1 MKRMSKLTSVFGLV
15 VLLMVAASPAKA
27 AFVVGGESGWQMS
40 FDGMINAFMVY
51 STISNRSVAAFQR
64 TSNPN
69 YFANATSPM
78 SAGFQAGNSA
88 TQSYRIRTGLLP
100 SIFGFNV
107 KSPTI
112 DGVTYAAR
120 LGLYPQIQ
128 NNGQRTGFG
137 PDTALGGGTTIDIR
151 EVYFTADGKFG
162 QFLIGRALN
171 LYQGQ
176 NILTD
181 ITLMG
186 VGVTSPNSLGG
197 TTLGRIGY
205 GYLFPAFG
213 SQFRYTT
220 PDMNGFKFALSVND
234 PSKIVSDLDAPSTMS
249 VGGGLITRANLAAFF
264 GAPVGNGLYQSQTAT
279 VINQPAFMMEMSYA
293 KAFPNGKIN
302 TWVSALYQEAKNRVT
317 EHKVSTIGGAG
328 GIDIGIGPVGIILS
342 GYGGQALGLG
352 LTIQDLDALDFFGK
366 ERVGYGG
373 LAQVTYDFGK
383 WKIGAQYGINY
394 QDQTDGDHQVT
405 RYDQTR
411 PANFGQI
418 KKSQQAITG
427 MATFKVNKY
436 LSLVGEYTWAKDSWY
451 DSTDQTKHIGSV
463 GTIFTW

>member
-1 MKRMSKLTSVFGLV
+1 MKRTGKFLSMLGLV
-15 VLLMVAASPAKA
+15 ALLIVVASPAKA

-51 STISNRSVAAFQR
+51 STISKRELSSFEAL
-64 TSNPN
+64 
-69 YFANATSPM
+69 SPLQL
-78 SAGFQAGNSA
+78 AYQKGVA

-220 PDMNGFKFALSVND
+220 PDMNGFKLAVSVND
-234 PSKIVSDLDAPSTMS
+234 PSKIASDLDGERLSIVRWLSLPAT
-249 VGGGLITRANLAAFF
+249 LLTN
-264 GAPVGNGLYQSQTAT
+264 QTCT

-302 TWVSALYQEAKNRVT
+302 AWVSALYQEAKNRIT
-317 EHKVSTIGGAG
+317 EHKVSSIGGAG
-328 GIDIGIGPVGIILS
+328 GIDVGIGPVDIILS
-342 GYGGQALGLG
+342 GYGGQALGVN
-352 LTIQDLDALDFFGK
+352 LTIQDLDALDFYGK

-373 LAQVTYDFGK
+373 LAQMTYNFGK
-383 WKIGAQYGINY
+383 WKIGAQYGISY
-394 QDQTDGDHQVT
+394 QDQTNGDHVAHWYTQSF
-405 RYDQTR
+405 
-411 PANFGQI
+411 PAIFGNV
-418 KKSQQAITG
+418 KKSQQAVTG
-427 MATFKVNKY
+427 MVTFNVNKY
-436 LSLVGEYTWAKDSWY
+436 LSLVGEYTWAKDSWW
-451 DSTDQTKHIGSV
+451 DNSHQTKNIGSF